1 LKQLYLTV
9 EQKVLNEAAQQ
20 RLDQFED
27 GEDDYTE
34 PRDSSGR
41 SADDYESLGLPPS
54 KELIELEKTQTNS
67 IRFDLEKDYDFY
79 ETDCVIRMS
88 DYVMCIDSVDG
99 GSVVYLKNGLNVE
112 VLEESDD
119 ILAQIWYQNRSWWE
133 KIKEWAENKFKQK
146 SSGSTKK

>member
-1 LKQLYLTV
+1 LKQLFLTV
-9 EQKVLNEAAQQ
+9 EQKVLNEAAQK
-20 RLDQFED
+20 RLDLFEEE
-27 GEDDYTE
+27 GEDFIE

-41 SADDYESLGLPPS
+41 SAEDYDSLGLPPS
-54 KELIELEKTQTNS
+54 KELRELEKTQTNS

-79 ETDCVIRMS
+79 ETDCIIRMS
-88 DYVMCIDSVDG
+88 DYVMCIDDPEG

-133 KIKEWAENKFKQK
+133 KLKEFINKYKQK
-146 SSGSTKK
+146 STTN